1 GSVGRG
7 GLFGTSVSGPISP
20 LLSCPPGGCPRR
32 TRRCEVAAFQALVE
46 TVGTALRIAEPHID
60 ACRTVEAIEIAL
72 RAETHRCKAD
82 GQHTRAATYDRAAE
96 ALAGT
101 LP

>member
-1 GSVGRG
+1 M
-7 GLFGTSVSGPISP
+7 
-20 LLSCPPGGCPRR
+20 
-32 TRRCEVAAFQALVE
+32 AAFQTLVE
-46 TVGTALRIAEPHID
+46 TVGAALRFAVPHMG

-72 RAETHRCKAD
+72 RAETHRCKAE